1 MNVISHIALF
11 LLSMSIMIGQSSLKQ
26 VKSGTMYEFIGK
38 KKNVKIKID
47 AFLMSDHAV
56 TNGEFRNFIRQNPQ
70 WKKSRVSRLLADR
83 NYLQHWTSD
92 STFPAHMEHATITN
106 VSWHSAK
113 AYCAWKGGMLPTNA
127 QWEFALSKNH
137 ISIQTG
143 KKISINEVLLK
154 WYANGNSDIFKHGI
168 ISSDGI
174 RDLVGSHWE
183 WTEDFN
189 ELMVN
194 GDSRGGGN
202 EQLVVARRVF
212 SGLVADKDVARTR
225 VGRTRFEAQSRILIP
240 GRHGRKRTCA
250 YCGIGAGAREQ

>member
-127 QWEFALSKNH
+127 LWEFALSKNH

-202 EQLVVARRVF
+202 QESNFVCGSASLNSNDASNYARFIRIAF
-212 SGLVADKDVARTR
+212 RTSIKASTTTKNLGFR
-225 VGRTRFEAQSRILIP
+225 ICHPKMEIAQ
-240 GRHGRKRTCA
+240 
-250 YCGIGAGAREQ
+250 